1 MKDPTSELHEAYY
14 TLLNGNVTV
23 NGTEIPVYK
32 WERPGNETRIEIAST
47 TLTDDSSKDTYI
59 LEVLQDVT
67 IVSSLRIS
75 DERQVADDISSEV
88 CELVIADTLM
98 TMDSFDMLLASLT
111 GSEVFE
117 DESYDN
123 TTYRKELTFRHLIVQ
138 NKN

>member
-32 WERPGNETRIEIAST
+32 WEKPGNETRIEIATT
-47 TLTDDSSKDTYI
+47 TLTDDSSQDTYI

-67 IVSSLRIS
+67 IVSSLRAP

-111 GSEVFE
+111 ASEVFE

-138 NKN
+138 S

>member
-14 TLLNGNVTV
+14 TLLNGKVTV
-23 NGTEIPVYK
+23 NAIQIPVYK

-75 DERQVADDISSEV
+75 DERQVADEISSAV
-88 CELVIADTLM
+88 CELVVADTLM
-98 TMDSFDMLLASLT
+98 TMTSFDMLSASLT
-111 GSEVFE
+111 ASEVFE

-138 NKN
+138 T

>member
-14 TLLNGNVTV
+14 TLLNGQVTI

-32 WERPGNETRIEIAST
+32 WERPGNETRIEIATT
-47 TLTDDSSKDTYI
+47 TLSDESSKDSYI

-88 CELVIADTLM
+88 CELVVSDTLM
-98 TMDSFDMLLASLT
+98 TMTSFDMLTASLT
-111 GSEVFE
+111 ASEVFE

-138 NKN
+138 T